1 MANSETPA
9 LISGEKTVTATGTA
23 EALVSASQRAKAVTI
38 IAKTGNTGQV
48 YTGQVYIGGSD
59 VATTTNDGLDAG
71 ETLSI
76 EAVGWLDLADVF
88 LDVDTNGEGV
98 DFYAVKT

>member
-38 IAKTGNTGQV
+38 IAKTTNIGQV
-48 YTGQVYIGGSD
+48 YVGGSD

-71 ETLSI
+71 ESLSV
-76 EAVGWLDLADVF
+76 ESDNWLDLADLY
-88 LDVDTNGEGV
+88 LDVDTNGEGGE
-98 DFYAVKT
+98 FYAVKA

>member
-1 MANSETPA
+1 M
-9 LISGEKTVTATGTA
+9 
-23 EALVSASQRAKAVTI
+23 VSASQRAKAVTI
-38 IAKTGNTGQV
+38 IAKTGN
-48 YTGQVYIGGSD
+48 TGQVYIGGSD